1 MCIDFLYLQRKFE
14 YGNLR
19 DYALADCKF
28 VIEQLANRYSFIDLD
43 RVGIY
48 GHSGGGFMSTA
59 ALCTYPDFYT
69 AAVSSSGNHDNN
81 IYNNGWVEIHHG
93 VKETKEM
100 MKDSVNGDHEVSK
113 FSVKVP
119 TNMEL
124 AKNLK
129 GHLLLVTGDMDKN
142 VHPAHTLRMVDALIK
157 AGKNFDM
164 LVLPGK
170 THGYGSAD
178 GFFERKLWF
187 HFAKYLLGD
196 TTADHYGNIEEYKGI
211 EN

>member
-1 MCIDFLYLQRKFE
+1 
-14 YGNLR
+14 
-19 DYALADCKF
+19 
-28 VIEQLANRYSFIDLD
+28 
-43 RVGIY
+43 
-48 GHSGGGFMSTA
+48 MSTA

-100 MKDSVNGDHEVSK
+100 VKDSVNGDHEVSK

-142 VHPAHTLRMVDALIK
+142 VHPAHTRCV
-157 AGKNFDM
+157 
-164 LVLPGK
+164 
-170 THGYGSAD
+170 
-178 GFFERKLWF
+178 
-187 HFAKYLLGD
+187 
-196 TTADHYGNIEEYKGI
+196 
-211 EN
+211 